1 MDKPFIELKNI
12 TKHFGDTVA
21 NDSVSLDIY
30 RGEILSVLG
39 ENGSG
44 KTTLMNM
51 LAGIY
56 YQTSGG
62 FSFDGSP
69 VEIRSPKD
77 AIDLGVGMVHQHFKL
92 VEVFTALE
100 NIILGLPGDKKPAQA
115 QEELRVLCEKYGFH
129 LDPNKKVYNMSVSE
143 KQTVEILKILYRGAE
158 VLILDEPTAVLTPQE
173 TDALFAV
180 LRNMKAD
187 GRAVVIITHKLH
199 EVMAVSDRVA
209 IMRRGRLINTVPT
222 RETSPDEL
230 TEMMVGRRV
239 SLELERPPVEN
250 RQLRLAV
257 KNLSVS
263 GIDGPNALKNLS
275 FEAFSGEILGV
286 AGISGSGQKEL
297 CEAIA
302 GLCAAKDGSIVFYP
316 QSGGETELTGLS
328 PKEIRRLGVSSAF
341 VPEDRLGVGLA
352 PGMDIVDN
360 VTLKRHRQGRGM
372 LLNRTSPRALA
383 EKIVEELQVVT
394 PGLTTPVRLLSGG
407 NLQKVLVGREISEN
421 PELLVTAYPVRGLD
435 INSSYQIYDLL
446 NAQKKRGAAV
456 IFIGED
462 LDVLLEL
469 ADRIMVLSGGEL
481 AGILD
486 AKGATKNEVGLLM
499 TAGGHR
505 EASV

>member
-1 MDKPFIELKNI
+1 MDKPFIELKNV

-21 NDSVSLDIY
+21 NDDVSLDIY

-62 FSFDGSP
+62 FSFDGKP

-100 NIILGLPGDKKPAQA
+100 NIVLGMPEAKKSAQA
-115 QEELRVLCEKYGFH
+115 ADELRGLCEKYGFH

-143 KQTVEILKILYRGAE
+143 KQTVEILKVLYRGAE

-173 TDALFAV
+173 TDSLFAV

-209 IMRRGRLINTVPT
+209 IMRRGRLISTVKT
-222 RETSPDEL
+222 RDTTPAEL
-230 TEMMVGRRV
+230 TEMMVGRQV

-250 RQLRLAV
+250 KALRLAV
-257 KNLSVS
+257 RKLSVF
-263 GIDGPNALKNLS
+263 GADGLSALEGLS
-275 FEAFSGEILGV
+275 FEAFSGEILGI

-302 GLCAAKDGSIVFYP
+302 GLCAVKSGSLVFYP

-328 PKEIRRLGVSSAF
+328 PKQIRALGVSAAF

-352 PGMDIVDN
+352 PGMNIVDN
-360 VTLKRHRQGRGM
+360 VTLKRHRQGAGVF
-372 LLNRTSPRALA
+372 LHRTKPRELA
-383 EKIVEELQVVT
+383 ERIVRELQVVT
-394 PGLTTPVRLLSGG
+394 PGLATPVRLLSGG
-407 NLQKVLVGREISEN
+407 NLQKVLVGREIAEN
-421 PELLVTAYPVRGLD
+421 PELLITAYPVRGLD

-446 NAQKKRGAAV
+446 NAQ
-456 IFIGED
+456 
-462 LDVLLEL
+462 
-469 ADRIMVLSGGEL
+469 
-481 AGILD
+481 
-486 AKGATKNEVGLLM
+486 
-499 TAGGHR
+499 
-505 EASV
+505 